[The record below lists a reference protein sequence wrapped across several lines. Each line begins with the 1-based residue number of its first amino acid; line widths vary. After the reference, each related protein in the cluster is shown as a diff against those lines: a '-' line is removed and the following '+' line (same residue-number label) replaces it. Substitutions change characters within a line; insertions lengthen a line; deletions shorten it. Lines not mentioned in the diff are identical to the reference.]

1 MVHTKG
7 VSSSIIRAQLT
18 TQKLHTMATFTKLPS
33 GKWRAQVRKGG
44 MYRGE
49 TFTLKRDAQAWAQQ
63 IEVQAEHIVAS
74 GYQPVPE
81 NYTVGD
87 LIDGYALECNM
98 GGRTK
103 QATHAMLKRELGSV
117 RQKRLNSVHLRDLID
132 VRLKAGAGGVTV
144 AADLSFFEA
153 ILKWGKHSRRMDLP
167 TDLARDA
174 RRDLSA
180 RKVSPRSAERD
191 REPTTAELELL
202 YAFWKSNNRQK
213 IPMATLC
220 AFALASA
227 MRQDEICSILL
238 EDVNQER
245 RTVVIR
251 DRKDP
256 RRKEGNHQTVPLLPA
271 AWAVVQPFITGRTE
285 GRVFPFQASSVS
297 TAFTRACTKLGI
309 IDLHF
314 HDLRHKATSDL
325 FRTGLSIPQVALLTG
340 HKTWTQLKRHTHTKP
355 EDVHAAMSI
364 LRKAETRAP

>member
-1 MVHTKG
+1 
-7 VSSSIIRAQLT
+7 
-18 TQKLHTMATFTKLPS
+18 MATITKLPS

-49 TFTLKRDAQAWAQQ
+49 TFTLKRDAQAWAKQ

-81 NYTVGD
+81 GYSVGD

-103 QATHAMLKRELGSV
+103 QATHAMLKRELGTIPL
-117 RQKRLNSVHLRDLID
+117 KRINSIHLRDFID
-132 VRLKAGAGGVTV
+132 TRVQAGAGGVTI
-144 AADLSFFEA
+144 AADLSFFGA

-180 RKVSPRSAERD
+180 RKVSTRSSERD
-191 REPTTAELELL
+191 REPTTAELEKL
-202 YAFWKSNNRQK
+202 YAYWTANKRQT

-220 AFALASA
+220 AFALTTA
-227 MRQDEICSILL
+227 MRQDEICSIRL
-238 EDVNQER
+238 EDVDAAK
-245 RTVVIR
+245 RTVIIR

-256 RRKEGNHQTVPLLPA
+256 RKKEGNNQTVPLLPA
-271 AWAVVQPFITGRTE
+271 AWALVEPILTVRKVGRI
-285 GRVFPFQASSVS
+285 FPYQASSVS
-297 TAFTRACTKLGI
+297 TAFTRACSTLGI
-309 IDLHF
+309 EDLRF

-325 FRTGLSIPQVALLTG
+325 FRMGLTIPQVAVLTG
-340 HKTWTQLKRHTHTKP
+340 HKTWTQLKRYTHTKS
-355 EDVHAAMSI
+355 EDIHAALLVLANS
-364 LRKAETRAP
+364 KQEAA

>member
-1 MVHTKG
+1 
-7 VSSSIIRAQLT
+7 
-18 TQKLHTMATFTKLPS
+18 MATLTKLPS

-49 TFTLKRDAQAWAQQ
+49 TFTLKRDAQAWAKQ

-81 NYTVGD
+81 GYSVGD

-103 QATHAMLKRELGSV
+103 QATHAMLKRELGSIPL
-117 RQKRLNSVHLRDLID
+117 KRINSIHLRDFID
-132 VRLKAGAGGVTV
+132 IRVKAGAGGVTI
-144 AADLSFFEA
+144 AADLSFFGA

-180 RKVSPRSAERD
+180 RKVSTRSAERD
-191 REPTTAELELL
+191 REPTTAELEKL
-202 YAFWKSNNRQK
+202 YAFWTANKRQT

-220 AFALASA
+220 AFALATA
-227 MRQDEICSILL
+227 MRQDEICTIRL
-238 EDVNQER
+238 EDVDAVK
-245 RTVVIR
+245 RTVIIR

-256 RRKEGNHQTVPLLPA
+256 RKKEGNNQTVPLLPA
-271 AWAVVQPFITGRTE
+271 AWALVEPILSVRQVGRI
-285 GRVFPFQASSVS
+285 FPYQASSVS
-297 TAFTRACTKLGI
+297 TAFTRACSTLGI
-309 IDLHF
+309 EDLRF

-325 FRTGLSIPQVALLTG
+325 FRMGLTIPQVAVLTG
-340 HKTWTQLKRHTHTKP
+340 HKTWTQLKRYTHTNS
-355 EDVHAAMSI
+355 EDVHEAVLA
-364 LRKAETRAP
+364 LTKV